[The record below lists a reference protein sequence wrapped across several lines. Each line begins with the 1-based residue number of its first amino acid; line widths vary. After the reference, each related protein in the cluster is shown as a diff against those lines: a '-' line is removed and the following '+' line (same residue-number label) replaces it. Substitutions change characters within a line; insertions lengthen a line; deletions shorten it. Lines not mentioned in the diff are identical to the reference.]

1 VIRAHEAQDAGYR
14 MYRRN
19 DKTGFPSLITLF
31 SAPNYLDSY
40 NNKGAILR
48 YENNVINIRQ
58 FNCCPHPYNLPGFMN
73 VFNWSIPFVAEKV
86 GEVLLYI
93 LASVDDVQAEEE
105 ERELKHEYETKQRKR
120 EALRNKIRTVS
131 RLLRLY
137 KSMREERDRLL
148 TTINPKGGNLS
159 LSTTPTTAPIPP
171 LLGSSGVLINPEKSE
186 QSQFEVIKSLDCRFD
201 ARPPGIQ
208 AVLNAA
214 KMEPSSPEGL
224 RRRQSRDK
232 ILSQKKQQ
240 EFRTKFPLKIF
251 EAKGKI
257 APEIKP
263 PENEI
268 IEKKDVLRASDEL

>member
-48 YENNVINIRQ
+48 YENNVINIKQ
-58 FNCCPHPYNLPGFMN
+58 FNCSPHPYCLPGFMN

-120 EALRNKIRTVS
+120 EALRNKVRTVS

-159 LSTTPTTAPIPP
+159 LSTTATTIPTPP
-171 LLGSSGVLINPEKSE
+171 LLGSSGGVITPEKSE

-208 AVLNAA
+208 AVVDAA
-214 KMEPSSPEGL
+214 KMDPCSPEGL

-232 ILSQKKQQ
+232 ILSQKKSK
-240 EFRTKFPLKIF
+240 ELRTKFPLKIF
-251 EAKGKI
+251 EAKGMI

-263 PENEI
+263 PE
-268 IEKKDVLRASDEL
+268 EKI